1 MPEGRIFGK
10 GPDMTTELLIGIGAN
25 IRKSAYYQA
34 TIRAGVRCFSVYN
47 HMFIPAYF
55 GDPEAEYQRLIDGV
69 VMWDVAAQRQVQI
82 AGPDAGKLAQYLT
95 PRNLAG
101 TRVGQGRYVP
111 ICDHDGWMIN
121 DPVLLK
127 LAEDRFWLSVADSD
141 IHLWAAAIG
150 RERGW
155 DVQVTE
161 PDVSPLA
168 VQGPKAVEVIAA
180 LFGDWVRELRYFGFR
195 ETSLDG
201 IPMVLARSGWSK
213 QGGYELYLT
222 DSRHGT
228 ALWDKVAAAGAA
240 HGIIPGAPNDIE
252 RVESGLV
259 SYGSDMRLQVVPAT
273 PYEMGLGGLVDLAG
287 GHDFVGRAAL
297 TRLAATPPARQ
308 RTGFF
313 VEGNPASPGH
323 QVAVLR
329 NGQPV
334 GVMSEMVFSPRLGR
348 TIGIGLIQTD
358 ALTAQDLTAD
368 LPTGPVAL
376 QPTPLPFIPPA

>member
-1 MPEGRIFGK
+1 MTPE
-10 GPDMTTELLIGIGAN
+10 LAIGIGAN
-25 IRKSAYYQA
+25 IRKSAYFDA
-34 TIRAGVRCFSVYN
+34 TLRAGVRCFSVYN
-47 HMFIPAYF
+47 HMFIPAHF
-55 GDPEAEYQRLIDGV
+55 GNPEAEYARLIDGV
-69 VMWDVAAQRQVQI
+69 VMWDVAAQRQVEI
-82 AGPDAGKLAQYLT
+82 AGPDAARLVQYLT

-101 TRVGQGRYVP
+101 TKVGQGRYVP
-111 ICDHDGWMIN
+111 LCDHDGLLIN

-155 DVQVTE
+155 NVRVFE

-195 ETSLDG
+195 ETALDG
-201 IPMVLARSGWSK
+201 IPLVLARSGWSK

-222 DSRHGT
+222 ESRHGS
-228 ALWDKVAAAGAA
+228 ALWDKVAQAGAP

-259 SYGSDMRLQVVPAT
+259 SYGSDMRLQVVPAN
-273 PYEMGLGGLVDLAG
+273 PFEMGLGGLVNIDS

-297 TRLAATPPARQ
+297 MSLAGAPPARL
-308 RTGFF
+308 RCGFR
-313 VEGNPASPGH
+313 VDGTPPSPGH
-323 QVAVLR
+323 QVAVMR
-329 NGQPV
+329 GDEQV
-334 GVMSEMVFSPRLGR
+334 GFLTELVFSPRLQS
-348 TIGIGLIQTD
+348 TIAVGLIRTD
-358 ALTAQDLTAD
+358 LQGADGLTAALPGGAVGVRTAD
-368 LPTGPVAL
+368 LPFLPPV
-376 QPTPLPFIPPA
+376 